1 MAQVVRHRLAQLWM
15 GTHCG
20 GKDRMDQGLQGQENH
35 GQRLEQMGG
44 EIDRWMIDALIV
56 LQSDL
61 AHLALPQLM
70 LGVLL

>member
-1 MAQVVRHRLAQLWM
+1 
-15 GTHCG
+15 
-20 GKDRMDQGLQGQENH
+20 MDQGLQGQENH